1 MRYSKTMKTHFRA
14 ASKREKAFKE
24 GRGIQGRKRHS
35 GREIFGSDNE
45 AFWEEFFGSDKT
57 EF

>member
-35 GREIFGSDNE
+35 RKEE
-45 AFWEEFFGSDKT
+45 AFWEGNLWFGQ
-57 EF
+57 